1 MLAFNWNARHAES
14 NAISKVTTGDPDRL
28 RLTDTIVDTFVLIMN
43 VVDSRR
49 LDPMNDGARMAVS
62 LQDVANAA
70 GVSIA
75 TASRALGNKG
85 RVSEA
90 TMRLVRETADRLGY
104 QVNTLGKALREGS
117 DGVVGIVVPMVSN
130 PFYAS
135 LVHEFEDHLAK
146 FDLKMLIA
154 DSHGELDR
162 EIERLEALASRRVRG
177 IFVVP
182 AYFDESRPTIMDISR
197 QLPVVQVDRRV
208 ENDEA
213 LSFVGIDNAGGIDQ
227 VLRHVS
233 EQGAETVAFVGA
245 DDRTSVG
252 RERRQ
257 AFAASVASLGLTAQ
271 KPVIDRYLFEF
282 GLSAAS
288 QLMRRSKLPDA
299 VIAGDD
305 LIATGLLAGFVR
317 RGRAVPEDVLITG
330 FDGTILADICSP
342 TLTTVRQPMAEIA
355 EAAVTQ
361 LMRQIDDADSAGS
374 HIRLRTTLRPG
385 DSTGAATSGSRRRRG

>member
-1 MLAFNWNARHAES
+1 
-14 NAISKVTTGDPDRL
+14 
-28 RLTDTIVDTFVLIMN
+28 
-43 VVDSRR
+43 
-49 LDPMNDGARMAVS
+49 MAVS
-62 LQDVANAA
+62 LQDVADAA

-75 TASRALGNKG
+75 TASRALGSKG

-90 TMRLVRETADRLGY
+90 TMSLVRETANRLGY
-104 QVNTLGKALREGS
+104 QVNALGKALREGS

-135 LVHEFEDHLAK
+135 LVHEFEDQLAT
-146 FDLKMLIA
+146 FGLKLLIA

-177 IFVVP
+177 IFIVP
-182 AYFDESRPTIMDISR
+182 AYFDRSRPTIVEVAR

-208 ENDEA
+208 EDDA
-213 LSFVGIDNAGGIDQ
+213 SLSFVGVDNAEGINQ

-233 EQGAETVAFVGA
+233 GQGAETVVFVGA
-245 DDRTSVG
+245 DNRTSVG

-257 AFAASVASLGLTAQ
+257 AFTAGVKQLGLTAQ

-282 GLSAAS
+282 GLSAAGR
-288 QLMRRSKLPDA
+288 LLRRSQLPDA

-317 RGRAVPEDVLITG
+317 HGKSVPDDVLITG

-342 TLTTVRQPMAEIA
+342 ILTTVQQPMAKLA

-361 LMRQIDDADSAGS
+361 LMRQIDDPGAAGS
-374 HIRLRTTLRPG
+374 HTRLGTTLRPG
-385 DSTGAATSGSRRRRG
+385 GSTERRPVGVTPGSRPRRG

>member
-1 MLAFNWNARHAES
+1 
-14 NAISKVTTGDPDRL
+14 
-28 RLTDTIVDTFVLIMN
+28 
-43 VVDSRR
+43 
-49 LDPMNDGARMAVS
+49 MAVS
-62 LQDVANAA
+62 LQDVADAA

-75 TASRALGNKG
+75 TASRALGSKG

-104 QVNTLGKALREGS
+104 QVNVLGKALREGS

-135 LVHEFEDHLAK
+135 LVHEFEDQLAA
-146 FDLKMLIA
+146 FNLKLLIA

-162 EIERLEALASRRVRG
+162 EIERLEALASRRVKG

-182 AYFDESRPTIMDISR
+182 AYFDRSRPTIVDVAQR
-197 QLPVVQVDRRV
+197 LPVVQVDRRV
-208 ENDEA
+208 EDDA
-213 LSFVGIDNAGGIDQ
+213 DLSFVGVDNAAGIDQ
-227 VLRHVS
+227 VLQHVS
-233 EQGAETVAFVGA
+233 DQGAETVAFVGA
-245 DDRTSVG
+245 DNRTSVG

-257 AFAASVASLGLTAQ
+257 AFAASVKHLGLTAQ

-317 RGRAVPEDVLITG
+317 QGRSVPEDVMITG

-342 TLTTVRQPMAEIA
+342 TLTTAQQPMAKIA
-355 EAAVTQ
+355 EVAVNQ
-361 LMRQIDDADSAGS
+361 LMRQIDDASAAGS
-374 HIRLRTTLRPG
+374 HTRLGTTLRQG
-385 DSTGAATSGSRRRRG
+385 GSTSRRAVVASARGTISGSRQPRR